1 MTLSPRPAPAVGA
14 HVGADP
20 IATASEHG
28 FDIVQI
34 FVGDPQAWKGHAV
47 DHPGGA
53 AGLKAEAD
61 AAGVPAFVV
70 FTDATLLAVAEQVP
84 ANRDDLAGIGG
95 IGPAKLARYGD
106 GLLEVLT
113 RHR

>member
-1 MTLSPRPAPAVGA
+1 MRPLNRTLQSWSGRSSRV
-14 HVGADP
+14 VV
-20 IATASEHG
+20 SS
-28 FDIVQI
+28 
-34 FVGDPQAWKGHAV
+34 
-47 DHPGGA
+47 
-53 AGLKAEAD
+53 D